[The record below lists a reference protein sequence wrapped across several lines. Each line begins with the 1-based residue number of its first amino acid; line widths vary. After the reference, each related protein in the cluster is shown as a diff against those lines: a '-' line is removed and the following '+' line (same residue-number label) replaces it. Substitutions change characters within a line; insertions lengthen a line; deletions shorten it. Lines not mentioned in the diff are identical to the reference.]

1 MPVLK
6 WPRATGTDLCSGEDP
21 GASDVRFRLLV
32 RGISGNTVL
41 DKDGCNPEALV
52 QDIMREIVAS
62 LERPVII
69 QLCLGSLVLRSASRI
84 GEYKT
89 GHCLELLCI
98 KLQGRGLRV
107 APMNSDFDFDTLWV
121 LLGDP
126 AVGKSCLR
134 LQFTDRLQEWPCPTM
149 GFQETS
155 RIVCIGGATVRMQIV
170 EVGGY
175 RQSLGQLSGYDGAF
189 LVYDVTQRHTF
200 DRVGTKFFPATAAER
215 MKTRCLIGNKA
226 DKDRERQVSY
236 EDGQQLA
243 NELGLLFM
251 ETSSSAVAMVD
262 EAFFSACEASEVHVE
277 RPVAKT
283 GAPPPAPSQDIIS
296 FLEQAVQAGAAAPQ
310 APPASKA
317 PPPRGEASAA
327 PWRVSA
333 PWNKPPAKETG
344 ATKPTTFCKASP
356 KGPSN
361 GATNEDLAQA
371 LSNHLQNPSGT
382 PSVELMQ
389 ALARAAN
396 IQEKG
401 AAAKAEG
408 EPAQKEAQ
416 GGAEHGEDSLAGI
429 QEPEASEALPSRR
442 PSALR
447 RLAKEALHAAQGAGG
462 GEAAALA
469 VEHMVK
475 KLQEVADEEP
485 SAPADGGGEE
495 MTIQPLPIP
504 LRAFVGPDGN
514 AYQYDFAAA
523 NDDVDACFR
532 NIRRRLEVEMGDGCV
547 VQVSLQLAR

>member
-262 EAFFSACEASEVHVE
+262 EAFFSACEA
-277 RPVAKT
+277 
-283 GAPPPAPSQDIIS
+283 
-296 FLEQAVQAGAAAPQ
+296 
-310 APPASKA
+310 
-317 PPPRGEASAA
+317 
-327 PWRVSA
+327 
-333 PWNKPPAKETG
+333 
-344 ATKPTTFCKASP
+344 
-356 KGPSN
+356 
-361 GATNEDLAQA
+361 
-371 LSNHLQNPSGT
+371 
-382 PSVELMQ
+382 
-389 ALARAAN
+389 
-396 IQEKG
+396 
-401 AAAKAEG
+401 
-408 EPAQKEAQ
+408 
-416 GGAEHGEDSLAGI
+416 
-429 QEPEASEALPSRR
+429 
-442 PSALR
+442 
-447 RLAKEALHAAQGAGG
+447 
-462 GEAAALA
+462 
-469 VEHMVK
+469 
-475 KLQEVADEEP
+475 
-485 SAPADGGGEE
+485 
-495 MTIQPLPIP
+495 
-504 LRAFVGPDGN
+504 
-514 AYQYDFAAA
+514 
-523 NDDVDACFR
+523 ACF
-532 NIRRRLEVEMGDGCV
+532 C
-547 VQVSLQLAR
+547 